1 MQPKIASERKEVI
14 KMALK
19 KLNKFLYFDCDEF
32 FAKKKFISIGQQV
45 WKDFNSGNVLGTKV
59 EVVIAQDKTDYG
71 LAESE
76 NINNLY
82 EKLII
87 KVSKQITIPMNV
99 EVRPINAVATVY
111 GDYRNQLSIIAEDI
125 EIISK

>member
-1 MQPKIASERKEVI
+1 MQPKIASERKEVN
-14 KMALK
+14 KMSLK
-19 KLNKFLYFDCDEF
+19 KLNKFLYFDFDS
-32 FAKKKFISIGQQV
+32 FAKGKRFISVGQQE
-45 WKDFNSGNVLGTKV
+45 WKDFNNGNILGTRV
-59 EVVIAQDKTDYG
+59 EIVIAQDKTDYG
-71 LAESE
+71 LAEGE
-76 NINNLY
+76 IVNNLY

-111 GDYRNQLSIIAEDI
+111 GDYRNQLSVIAEDI